1 MPQVRHKKT
10 LLNAPP
16 SRRGWNH
23 CTNKDGMTPN
33 PWKLYHSTHYE
44 CKTKYKGGLSM
55 FNEFDDF
62 LLYLRKSRMDT
73 DYAET
78 SVEETLSRHKAILLE
93 FAKNNKL
100 HIAEILEE
108 VVSGES
114 LHSRPKMIRLLELAN
129 TGRYAG
135 VICMDIERL
144 SRGSSLES
152 GYIMQVF
159 QVNGF
164 KIVTPGKIYD
174 LRNESDEQFTDM
186 RFMFSRYEL
195 KSITTRLVRGRN
207 VSASEGKFMGSVS
220 PYGYEI
226 YKLQGEKGNSLKIV
240 PEQADVVRM
249 IYDWYV
255 AGDGYNTI
263 AHKLN
268 DMHIPCKSGTRWVQH
283 SVNSILDNEVYL
295 GKIRWKREPTVRVME
310 NGQMVKK
317 RELSKDYLL
326 FEGRHEPII
335 TQEQWERVK
344 QTQKGR
350 QTSSVRRD
358 RKPANPFAN
367 ILVCEKC
374 GYAIRR
380 NTPSANQIKT
390 RSYRPWYRCATKG
403 CDCMISY
410 CDILEERIVAAMKEW
425 WQGIAITLSETTG
438 STDEAQRQLN
448 IMSKQMQTLL
458 DQQNNICG
466 LLERGVYTEEMF
478 LKRNKVLCDEIEEL
492 KVRIEEMEET
502 CHNNMEFT
510 EAQELFFPTT
520 VHLLDCYDMMTVEER
535 NRLWKLMMKKI
546 TYYRNPQNPDEIEIH
561 LYPKLGRAIS
571 A

>member
-1 MPQVRHKKT
+1 
-10 LLNAPP
+10 
-16 SRRGWNH
+16 
-23 CTNKDGMTPN
+23 
-33 PWKLYHSTHYE
+33 
-44 CKTKYKGGLSM
+44 M
-55 FNEFDDF
+55 FNESDDF

-100 HIAEILEE
+100 RIAEILEE

-114 LHSRPKMIRLLELAN
+114 LHSRPKMIRLLELVN

-207 VSASEGKFMGSVS
+207 VSASEGKFMGSIS

-240 PEQADVVRM
+240 PEQAEVVKM
-249 IYDWYV
+249 IFDWYV
-255 AGDGYNTI
+255 AGDGYNAI

-335 TQEQWERVK
+335 TQEQWDRVK

-358 RKPANPFAN
+358 RKQANPFAN
-367 ILVCEKC
+367 VLICEKC

-380 NTPSANQIKT
+380 NTPSTNQLKT
-390 RSYRPWYRCATKG
+390 RTFRPWYRCATKG

-410 CDILEERIVAAMKEW
+410 CDILEERIVAAMKVW
-425 WQGIAITLSETTG
+425 WQGIAITLSESTG
-438 STDEAQRQLN
+438 STDDAQRQLN
-448 IMSKQMQTLL
+448 VMSKQMQALL

-466 LLERGVYTEEMF
+466 LLERGIYTEEIF
-478 LKRNKVLCDEIEEL
+478 LKRHKVLCEEIEEL

-546 TYYRNPQNPDEIEIH
+546 TYYRNPQKPDEIEIH

>member
-1 MPQVRHKKT
+1 
-10 LLNAPP
+10 
-16 SRRGWNH
+16 
-23 CTNKDGMTPN
+23 
-33 PWKLYHSTHYE
+33 
-44 CKTKYKGGLSM
+44 M

-240 PEQADVVRM
+240 PEQ
-249 IYDWYV
+249 
-255 AGDGYNTI
+255 
-263 AHKLN
+263 
-268 DMHIPCKSGTRWVQH
+268 
-283 SVNSILDNEVYL
+283 
-295 GKIRWKREPTVRVME
+295 
-310 NGQMVKK
+310 
-317 RELSKDYLL
+317 
-326 FEGRHEPII
+326 
-335 TQEQWERVK
+335 
-344 QTQKGR
+344 
-350 QTSSVRRD
+350 D
-358 RKPANPFAN
+358 RKS
-367 ILVCEKC
+367 V
-374 GYAIRR
+374 
-380 NTPSANQIKT
+380 
-390 RSYRPWYRCATKG
+390 
-403 CDCMISY
+403 
-410 CDILEERIVAAMKEW
+410 V
-425 WQGIAITLSETTG
+425 
-438 STDEAQRQLN
+438 
-448 IMSKQMQTLL
+448 
-458 DQQNNICG
+458 
-466 LLERGVYTEEMF
+466 
-478 LKRNKVLCDEIEEL
+478 
-492 KVRIEEMEET
+492 
-502 CHNNMEFT
+502 
-510 EAQELFFPTT
+510 
-520 VHLLDCYDMMTVEER
+520 
-535 NRLWKLMMKKI
+535 
-546 TYYRNPQNPDEIEIH
+546 
-561 LYPKLGRAIS
+561 
-571 A
+571 

>member
-1 MPQVRHKKT
+1 
-10 LLNAPP
+10 
-16 SRRGWNH
+16 
-23 CTNKDGMTPN
+23 
-33 PWKLYHSTHYE
+33 
-44 CKTKYKGGLSM
+44 M
-55 FNEFDDF
+55 FHEFDEY
-62 LLYLRKSRMDT
+62 LVYLRKSRMDT

-93 FAKNNKL
+93 FAEKKHL

-114 LHSRPKMIRLLELAN
+114 LHARPKMIRLLELAS
-129 TGRYAG
+129 TGKYAG

-164 KIVTPGKIYD
+164 KIMTPGKIYD

-226 YKLQGEKGNSLKIV
+226 YKLQGEKGNSLKVI
-240 PEQADVVRM
+240 PEQAEVVRM
-249 IYDWYV
+249 IFDWYI
-255 AGDGYNTI
+255 AGDGYNAI
-263 AHKLN
+263 AYRLN
-268 DMHIPCKSGTRWVQH
+268 DMHIPCKSGKRWVQH
-283 SVNSILDNEVYL
+283 TVNSILNNEVYL
-295 GKIRWKREPTVRVME
+295 GKIRWKREPTVRVMK

-317 RELSKDYLL
+317 RELSNDYLL
-326 FEGRHEPII
+326 FEGRHEAII
-335 TQEQWERVK
+335 TQAEWDRVK
-344 QTQKGR
+344 QTQRSR
-350 QTSSVRRD
+350 QTPSVRTD

-374 GYAIRR
+374 GYALRR
-380 NTPSANQIKT
+380 NSPSTKQLET
-390 RSYRPWYRCATKG
+390 RTYRPWYRCATRG

-410 CDILEERIVAAMKEW
+410 CDVLEEKIVAAMKEW
-425 WQGIAITLSETTG
+425 WKEVAVTLTESTG
-438 STDEAQRQLN
+438 NMAGVQQQLN
-448 IMSKQMQTLL
+448 VMDKQMRALQ

-466 LLERGVYTEEMF
+466 LLERGIYTEEMF
-478 LKRNKVLCDEIEEL
+478 LKRNKVLCEEIKEL
-492 KVRIEEMEET
+492 KMRIEETEKT
-502 CHNNMEFT
+502 CHNNIKFT
-510 EAQELFFPTT
+510 EAQELFLPTT
-520 VHLLDCYDMMTVEER
+520 VHILDCYDKMTVEER
-535 NRLWKLMMKKI
+535 NRLWKLMMQKI
-546 TYYRNPQNPDEIEIH
+546 TYYRDPKKPDEIEIH
-561 LYPKLGRAIS
+561 LYPKLGRAMS